1 MTVLTGKEVQALN
14 AILDEALLKSKEED
28 DGDPVFHEV
37 DVKGVNPFAD
47 KSTQDEVYDSLAQK
61 GLIQCSGLNVDPVTD
76 EAEEEYV
83 CITPEGLEALKAAKE
98 VN

>member
-1 MTVLTGKEVQALN
+1 MLTKEEVQALD
-14 AILDEALLKSKEED
+14 AILDGAIVKSKEED

-47 KSTQDEVYDSLAQK
+47 GRTQSGVYDSLSKK
-61 GLIQCSGLNVDPVTD
+61 GLIQCSGSED
-76 EAEEEYV
+76 EDGGEILEYV
-83 CITPEGLEALKAAKE
+83 CITPEGLEALKAARG